1 MVSPLARPIP
11 PVQSAKP
18 SVHLFDD
25 DVIAAVAGNAPRE
38 VKEIPLKWL
47 AVFRSRE
54 VSFAKSIAHRIK
66 VVEVSVV
73 KNPDD
78 RHRIEGK
85 VVFEIDVTEDMLNES
100 GSMHEGCAVFLI
112 DETSVC
118 SLATLNVTEKRDFE
132 VGVSQFINTV
142 FHNPAKLG
150 TKLRIIWDAANHQL
164 VASGVQLSMVP
175 SRPSTRP

>member
-85 VVFEIDVTEDMLNES
+85 VVFEIDVTE
-100 GSMHEGCAVFLI
+100 G
-112 DETSVC
+112 
-118 SLATLNVTEKRDFE
+118 
-132 VGVSQFINTV
+132 
-142 FHNPAKLG
+142 
-150 TKLRIIWDAANHQL
+150 
-164 VASGVQLSMVP
+164 
-175 SRPSTRP
+175 